1 MSSEN
6 LDRQTYVRLTQ
17 EQHQRLEQIAES
29 QERTVSYM
37 IRTAVEQFLNRRR
50 NDA

>member
-17 EQHQRLEQIAES
+17 EQHERLERIAAAD
-29 QERTVSYM
+29 ERTV
-37 IRTAVEQFLNRRR
+37 
-50 NDA
+50 